1 MAPKKQEMTKKE
13 GKMPMGIDK
22 EKKVKKVKE
31 EVVPETVFMHNTN
44 QNPKHPTEK
53 VVGWCITDK
62 KRKKGAVVW
71 YLAKTSGDFMSSQT
85 AVLTK
90 PSGHGKPADFP
101 PSTLSGKDLA
111 GGRYVVLDP
120 PPLWAGQCCIPK
132 AQIM

>member
-13 GKMPMGIDK
+13 GKMPIDK
-22 EKKVKKVKE
+22 ERKVKKVKE
-31 EVVPETVFMHNTN
+31 VLVPETVFMQNTN

-71 YLAKTSGDFMSSQT
+71 YLAKTSGDFMTSQT
-85 AVLTK
+85 AILTK

-120 PPLWAGQCCIPK
+120 PPLWANQCCIPK
-132 AQIM
+132 PGIM